1 MLPTPNPMA
10 RILVLHAGRDG
21 AAAALA
27 DRVAAGAR
35 TVRFAEA
42 TVRRLGVANESP
54 DAPPAKH
61 RPLDPSETLT
71 SEDALVLVAGSAAD
85 VEALAEALRG
95 MPADLVVGVAATVA
109 TVATDAWA
117 TLARA
122 ARPDAVLLPPNP
134 DPEALGARA
143 ATVGGWVR
151 HVRGH
156 AHGES
161 QGGGHSHA
169 HGHHHH

>member
-1 MLPTPNPMA
+1 MA

-35 TVRFAEA
+35 SVRFAEA

-54 DAPPAKH
+54 GAPPAKH

-71 SEDALVLVAGSAAD
+71 SQDALVLVAGSAAD
-85 VEALAEALRG
+85 LEALAGALRG
-95 MPADLVVGVAATVA
+95 MPADLVVGVAAA
-109 TVATDAWA
+109 DAADAWT
-117 TLARA
+117 TLALA
-122 ARPDAVLLPPNP
+122 ARPDAVLLPPDP

-151 HVRGH
+151 HVK
-156 AHGES
+156 
-161 QGGGHSHA
+161 GHSHA
-169 HGHHHH
+169 HGESHGGGHSHGHGHHHH